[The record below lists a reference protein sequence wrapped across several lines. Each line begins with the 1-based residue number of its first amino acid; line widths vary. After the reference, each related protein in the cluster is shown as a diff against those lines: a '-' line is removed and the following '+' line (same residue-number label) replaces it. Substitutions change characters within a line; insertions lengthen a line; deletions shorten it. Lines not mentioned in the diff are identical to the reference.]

1 MRAVIQRVSRAD
13 VKVEDKVVGSIDAGL
28 LVYLGIHQ
36 NDSAEFVPVLADR
49 IINLRIFPNE
59 EGRFDRSLQDVGGS
73 LLIVS
78 QFTLY
83 GDCRKGRRPNFQ
95 DAAPPEKARDLYEKF
110 LRYAV
115 GKGVRVAAGVFQAH
129 MDVSSVNDGPVTII
143 MDHPNQGA
151 DV

>member
-13 VKVEDKVVGSIDAGL
+13 VKVEDKVVGSIEAGL
-28 LVYLGIHQ
+28 LVYLGIHAT
-36 NDSAEFVPVLADR
+36 DKPDLVPVLADK
-49 IINLRIFPNE
+49 IVNLRIFPNE
-59 EGRFDRSLQDVGGS
+59 EGRFDRSVRDVGGS

-95 DAAPPEKARDLYEKF
+95 DAAPPDKARELYEQF
-110 LRYAV
+110 LHCAA
-115 GKGVRVAAGVFQAH
+115 GKGVRVASGVFQAH
-129 MDVSSVNDGPVTII
+129 MEVSSINDGPVTIL

-151 DV
+151 DT

>member
-13 VKVEDKVVGSIDAGL
+13 VKVEDKVVGSIEAGL

-36 NDSAEFVPVLADR
+36 NDGPELLPALADK
-49 IINLRIFPNE
+49 IVNLRIFPNE
-59 EGRFDRSLQDVGGS
+59 EGRFDRSVLDIGGS
-73 LLIVS
+73 LLIIS

-95 DAAPPEKARDLYEKF
+95 DAAPPEKARALYEQF
-110 LRYAV
+110 LECAA
-115 GKGVRVAAGVFQAH
+115 GKGIRVAAGVFQAH

-143 MDHPNQGA
+143 MDLPN
-151 DV
+151 

>member
-13 VKVEDKVVGSIDAGL
+13 VKVEDKVTGSIEAGL

-36 NDSAEFVPVLADR
+36 SDGPELVPVLADK

-59 EGRFDRSLQDVGGS
+59 EGRFDRSVLDIGGS

-95 DAAPPEKARDLYEKF
+95 DAAPPEKARALYEQF
-110 LRYAV
+110 LDCAA
-115 GKGVRVAAGVFQAH
+115 GKGIRVAAGVFQAH

-143 MDHPNQGA
+143 MDVPN
-151 DV
+151 

>member
-13 VKVEDKVVGSIDAGL
+13 VKVEDKVVGSIEAGL

-36 NDSAEFVPVLADR
+36 SDGPELLPALADK
-49 IINLRIFPNE
+49 IVNLRIFPNE
-59 EGRFDRSLQDVGGS
+59 EGRFDRSVLDVGGS
-73 LLIVS
+73 LLIIS

-95 DAAPPEKARDLYEKF
+95 DAAPPEKARALYEQF
-110 LRYAV
+110 LECAA
-115 GKGVRVAAGVFQAH
+115 GKGIRVAAGVFQAH

-143 MDHPNQGA
+143 MDLPN
-151 DV
+151 

>member
-13 VKVEDKVVGSIDAGL
+13 VKVEDKVVGRIEAGL

-36 NDSAEFVPVLADR
+36 SDEAELVPAMADK
-49 IINLRIFPNE
+49 IMNLRIFPNE
-59 EGRFDRSLQDVGGS
+59 EGRFDRSVLDSGGS

-95 DAAPPEKARDLYEKF
+95 DAAPPEKARALYEQF
-110 LRYAV
+110 LECVA
-115 GKGVRVAAGVFQAH
+115 GKVVRVEAGVFQAH
-129 MDVSSVNDGPVTII
+129 MEVSAVNDGPVTII
-143 MDHPNQGA
+143 MDLPN
-151 DV
+151 